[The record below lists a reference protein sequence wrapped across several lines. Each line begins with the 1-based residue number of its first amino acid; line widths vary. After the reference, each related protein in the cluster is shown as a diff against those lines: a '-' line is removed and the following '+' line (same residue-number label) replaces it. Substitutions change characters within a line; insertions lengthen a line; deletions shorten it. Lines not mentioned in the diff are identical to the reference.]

1 MGRAHLILFFA
12 CDHGPK
18 AVLKPMARHYGEQ
31 VSASIL
37 SRREWRDLLI
47 AEGIRLLV
55 CGTSG
60 SEAGS
65 MAERDARLAAK
76 DAGIALA
83 CIEDFPGNYIH
94 WDGAAADWLI
104 VESEFSIRVYRSRGG
119 HLPRM
124 VVIPPGR
131 YDHLRGGARE
141 TIRPRGAATILW
153 AGQPETNDSI
163 ATLGWLLEALQ
174 GQQYRLLFRA
184 HPRDPGW
191 KAGQYSSLLR
201 GRGVAWEDVTNE
213 PLSETFHR
221 HIDLTVSQFSS
232 VAIEGGFHGV
242 PALFVLLPEAGAG
255 TLKKLKGYS
264 VPSVCEDGA
273 GFLVTERSQSAVLKG
288 ALYDQAER
296 EQVMTRFREVL
307 STDQPSLPLAT
318 ALLDSIITDSPSNRV

>member
-1 MGRAHLILFFA
+1 
-12 CDHGPK
+12 
-18 AVLKPMARHYGEQ
+18 MARHYGEQ
-31 VSASIL
+31 VSSSIL
-37 SRREWRDLLI
+37 TRREWRDQLLS
-47 AEGIRLLV
+47 EGIRLLV

-76 DAGIALA
+76 DAGIELV
-83 CIEDFPGNYIH
+83 CVEDFPGNYIH

-104 VESEFSIRVYRSRGG
+104 VESEFSIVVYRSRGG

-124 VVIPPGR
+124 VVIPPVR

-141 TIRPRGAATILW
+141 TAMSCGVATILW
-153 AGQPETNDSI
+153 AGQPETDDAI
-163 ATLGWLLEALQ
+163 ATLGWLLDVLHGHQ
-174 GQQYRLLFRA
+174 FRLLFRA
-184 HPRDPGW
+184 HPRDPGR
-191 KAGQYSSLLR
+191 KAGQYNSLLR
-201 GRGVAWEDVTNE
+201 GTGVTWEDVTDE
-213 PLSETFHR
+213 PLSATFHR

-255 TLKKLKGYS
+255 TLKRMKGYS

-273 GFLVTERSQSAVLKG
+273 GFLVTERSQSAVLNV

-296 EQVMTRFREVL
+296 EQVMTRFRKVL
-307 STDQPSLPLAT
+307 STDQPSLPLAA
-318 ALLDSIITDSPSNRV
+318 ALLDSIIADSLSNRV